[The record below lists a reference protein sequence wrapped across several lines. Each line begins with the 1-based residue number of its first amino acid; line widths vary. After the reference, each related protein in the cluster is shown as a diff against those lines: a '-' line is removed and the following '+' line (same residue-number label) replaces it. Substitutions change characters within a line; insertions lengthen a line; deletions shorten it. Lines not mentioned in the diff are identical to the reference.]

1 MWGDSHWSGRPAY
14 AQELVN
20 GTTFALQQ
28 LTLLA
33 AEGHST
39 PQVTVLVG
47 LDNGGVA
54 PIPALN
60 EEIAWIRQNYL
71 SQWPQHF
78 TMLDGLPLLVV
89 FDGSGERGAVQ
100 AEGFTL
106 RWMASQMQAHCLPN
120 VPCVMEDYWSWM
132 DGSASP
138 YPAVRN
144 GTTEAVTVTPAF
156 FGLGGWL
163 GKQTRGR
170 EGGSTWADEVATVL
184 AHPPEFLIVCQFN
197 EYAGQP
203 VSAAAPFASSCEP
216 QRSGFTEWRRRL
228 HRLL

>member
-54 PIPALN
+54 PIAALN

-71 SQWPQHF
+71 AQWPQHF

-120 VPCVMEDYWSWM
+120 V
-132 DGSASP
+132 
-138 YPAVRN
+138 
-144 GTTEAVTVTPAF
+144 
-156 FGLGGWL
+156 
-163 GKQTRGR
+163 
-170 EGGSTWADEVATVL
+170 
-184 AHPPEFLIVCQFN
+184 
-197 EYAGQP
+197 
-203 VSAAAPFASSCEP
+203 
-216 QRSGFTEWRRRL
+216 RRRL
-228 HRLL
+228 QNPHSEPWRRELQRLPLPPAVQRRRGAARLRLGAAGELGQHMPAALEPGWRAGAGAG